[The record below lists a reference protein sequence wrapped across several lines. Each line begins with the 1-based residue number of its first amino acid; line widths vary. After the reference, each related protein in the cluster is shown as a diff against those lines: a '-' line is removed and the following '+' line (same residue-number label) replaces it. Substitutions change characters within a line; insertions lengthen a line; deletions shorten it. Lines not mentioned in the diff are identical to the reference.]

1 MTDLVVCILPQNT
14 NAKINVFIAVNCI

>member
-1 MTDLVVCILPQNT
+1 MTDLVVCILPQYT